1 MRNFYRDAKAQTKE
15 KLLPRRI
22 ARAFAN
28 SSKKKRQSVLHDE
41 NRSERR
47 VTRNDRDATN

>member
-28 SSKKKRQSVLHDE
+28 SSKKKDSL
-41 NRSERR
+41 S
-47 VTRNDRDATN
+47 